1 MSLTTSQQEHAEL
14 VRDARALIAGIE
26 RLIRRTGAVF
36 VTASALTI
44 LAMAFDLRTLASITS
59 TAAVLAFMA
68 ALVVVVARIS
78 LGAVPEPLDEP
89 DTATEEV
96 AGSRP
101 NPAEDCPWT
110 GSNR

>member
-36 VTASALTI
+36 VAASVVTV
-44 LAMAFDLRTLASITS
+44 LAMAFDLRNLASIAS
-59 TAAVLAFMA
+59 VVAVLAFMA

-78 LGAVPEPLDEP
+78 LGAVPEPLDET
-89 DTATEEV
+89 DAATWPV
-96 AGSRP
+96 AGSAP
-101 NPAEDCPWT
+101 HPAEDGPET